1 MTRLPVP
8 GDQIYLDGSDQ
19 PLQVYRVREL
29 GGHIHLGVISLHDRQ
44 ARDFVLTHDEIVARM
59 TRVPGL
65 AERFSTRKNWLHRDD
80 FILAIEALRIRLAY
94 LFDPFHALNVHQV
107 DFLPHQVEA
116 VYRRIL
122 LSPELRF
129 LLADDPGLGKTIM
142 AGLVLAELKA
152 RGLVHH
158 CLIVTPAHLQE
169 QWKRELH
176 ERFQEEFDVLDGQ
189 IFRHVNTLKSY
200 LERHPQV
207 ITSMDFA
214 KRPKVRK
221 FLTDREIGKN
231 WDIVIIDEAH
241 KLSATRYGREIR
253 KTVRYQL
260 GEALALCADRLL
272 FLTATPHKGD
282 DTAYWQL
289 VDLLQPRLFAHESHL
304 RKAARD
310 GTGLDFVL
318 RRAKEQV
325 TDLEGRPLFKER
337 TVETVSVAMA
347 EAERQ
352 LYEGVTAYVR
362 RWYRVLGPDTR
373 SRQNIALALTVLQ
386 RRATSSL
393 YSIRRSL
400 YRRRQKL
407 QELRRTWQKSQEQGD
422 MSADPEFEAEIEDQ
436 SAADWEELQSRLE
449 GLTAARTLSELDEE
463 LREIDCLVASAKNA
477 ESTGAEGKLEDLQR
491 VVNEH
496 LRHQPNE
503 KLLVFSEFKD
513 TVMNLKNTLE
523 SWGLSVAVIHGGLD
537 MRRRIE
543 QERVFR
549 EQAQVMVATDA
560 AAEGINLQ
568 FCRLMINYDLP
579 WNPNRL
585 EQRMGRIH
593 RYGQKRECF
602 IWNML
607 YSDTRE
613 GDVLSRVLEKLQRMR
628 ARPELGDTIYD
639 VINVVLEGVR
649 LENLIMNAIV
659 TGDMTK
665 IDRIVERNIDRRFD
679 ELTKVLRENALAEH
693 RLDLSPIRREEETSR
708 RQQLVPW
715 DIEFFTRLAIARI
728 GGRIQPIS
736 RKTGVFKLGISR
748 RVQADFRRTGYVPG
762 LKIAFERTHA
772 READAEFLAPGHPI
786 LEEMIERFIRNS
798 ERPRIT
804 TLVDSYGKNGSLWFY
819 RAKVIDGNDQSV
831 EERLLTLFRSDDGT
845 VTSVDPRW
853 VRNLKSATA
862 TADTSA
868 PTALL
873 GQIDAM
879 RNEMLAEVTSQ
890 LEPVR
895 TEVAKRRQRDLGIKR
910 HALDQS
916 YQHLILESCR
926 RLADYRVERMHGKDM
941 QLPTRQEERN
951 RDGLVEDWTQRSG
964 ELDREG
970 NITLLQPELEAVAI
984 VLPVFPGVQA
994 TTDVRRRVELAGM
1007 VESMR
1012 YEKMHGREPIDVSA
1026 EMLGYDIK
1034 SRGGGGETRYIEVKS
1049 FSTSGSL
1056 ELTPHEWQM
1065 ARRLN
1070 RDYWLYIVEDATTSP
1085 KLTPVRNPADV
1096 LQADA
1101 QYGITGF
1108 SVQDW
1113 RTQIEDGLTES

>member
-8 GDQIYLDGSDQ
+8 GDQIYLDGSDK
-19 PLQVYRVREL
+19 PLQVYSVREL
-29 GGHIHLGVISLHDRQ
+29 GGQIHLGVISLHDRQ
-44 ARDFVLTHDEIVARM
+44 ARDFVLTHDEIAARM

-65 AERFSTRKNWLHRDD
+65 TERFSTRKSWLQRDE

-122 LSPELRF
+122 PSPELRF

-142 AGLVLAELKA
+142 AGLDLAELKA
-152 RGLVHH
+152 RDLVRH

-176 ERFQEEFDVLDGQ
+176 ERFQEEFDVLDRTSFG
-189 IFRHVNTLKSY
+189 HANTLKSY
-200 LERHPQV
+200 LERHPQI

-214 KRPKVRK
+214 KQPEVRK
-221 FLTDREIGKN
+221 FLTDRETGRN

-241 KLSATRYGREIR
+241 KLSATRYGLQIR

-260 GEALALCADRLL
+260 GEALAPCADRLL

-282 DTAYWQL
+282 DAAYWQL
-289 VDLLQPRLFAHESHL
+289 VDLLQPRLFAHESYL
-304 RKAARD
+304 REVARD
-310 GTGLDFVL
+310 GEGLDFVL

-337 TVETVSVAMA
+337 TVETVSLEMTG
-347 EAERQ
+347 AERV

-362 RWYRVLGPDTR
+362 RWYRVLGTDAR

-400 YRRRQKL
+400 SRRRQKL
-407 QELRRTWQKSQEQGD
+407 LDLRQTWQQFREQGEFP
-422 MSADPEFEAEIEDQ
+422 ADSELEDQ
-436 SAADWEELQSRLE
+436 SAADWEDLQSRLE
-449 GLTAARTLSELDEE
+449 GLTAARSLSELAEE
-463 LREIDCLVASAKNA
+463 LREIDRLVGFARNA
-477 ESTGAEGKLEDLQR
+477 ESSGGEGKLEELRR
-491 VVNEH
+491 VASDH

-513 TVMNLKNTLE
+513 TVMNLKNILE
-523 SWGLSVAVIHGGLD
+523 SWGFTVAVIHGGLD
-537 MRRRIE
+537 MRQRIE

-639 VINVVLEGVR
+639 VISVILEGVR

-659 TGDMTK
+659 TEDMTE
-665 IDRIVERNIDRRFD
+665 IDQIVERDLDRRFD
-679 ELTKVLRENALAEH
+679 ELTKVLQENALAEY
-693 RLDLSPIRREEETSR
+693 RLDLSPIRQQEETSR

-715 DIEFFTRLAIARI
+715 DIEFFVRLAIARL
-728 GGRIQPIS
+728 GGRIQPLP
-736 RKTGVFKLGISR
+736 RQAGVFKLGIPQR
-748 RVQADFRRTGYVPG
+748 IQADFHHTDYVPG
-762 LKIAFERTHA
+762 LKIAFDRTRA
-772 READAEFLAPGHPI
+772 READVTFLAPGNPI
-786 LEEMIERFIRNS
+786 LEEMVERFIRYS

-804 TLVDSYGKNGSLWFY
+804 TLVDSHGKSGSLWCY
-819 RAKVIDGNDQSV
+819 RAKVMDGNNQSV
-831 EERLLTLFRSDDGT
+831 VERLLTLFRSDDGT
-845 VTSVDPRW
+845 VASVDPRW

-862 TADTSA
+862 DPSA
-868 PTALL
+868 PTALF
-873 GQIDAM
+873 GRIDAVQ
-879 RNEMLAEVTSQ
+879 NEMLAKVTSQ
-890 LEPVR
+890 LKPVR
-895 TEVAKRRQRDLGIKR
+895 AEVAMRRQRDIEIKR
-910 HALDQS
+910 HSLGQS

-926 RLADYRVERMHGKDM
+926 RLADYRIEQIQGKDM
-941 QLPTRQEERN
+941 QLPMRQEVRN

-970 NITLLQPELEAVAI
+970 NLTLLQPELEAVAI
-984 VLPVFPGVQA
+984 VLPVFPGGQA
-994 TTDVRRRVELAGM
+994 TTDVRQQVELAGM
-1007 VESMR
+1007 AESVR
-1012 YEKMHGREPIDVSA
+1012 YEKMNGREPIDVSA

-1034 SRGGGGETRYIEVKS
+1034 SSDGGETRYIEVKA
-1049 FSTSGSL
+1049 FTTSGPL

-1065 ARRLN
+1065 ARRLDQ
-1070 RDYWLYIVEDATTSP
+1070 DYWLYIVEDATTSP

-1108 SVQDW
+1108 SIQDW
-1113 RTQIEDGLTES
+1113 RTQIADCLTEN

>member
-8 GDQIYLDGSDQ
+8 GDQIYLDGSDK
-19 PLQVYRVREL
+19 PLQVYSMREL
-29 GGHIHLGVISLHDRQ
+29 GGQIHLGVISSHDRQ
-44 ARDFVLTHDEIVARM
+44 ARDFVLTHDEIAARM

-65 AERFSTRKNWLHRDD
+65 AERFSTRKSWLQRDE

-116 VYRRIL
+116 VYHRIIP
-122 LSPELRF
+122 SPELRF

-176 ERFQEEFDVLDGQ
+176 ERFQEDFDVLDRTSFG
-189 IFRHVNTLKSY
+189 HANTLRNY

-207 ITSMDFA
+207 IASMDFA
-214 KRPKVRK
+214 KQPKVRK
-221 FLTDREIGKN
+221 FLTDRETGKN
-231 WDIVIIDEAH
+231 WDIVIVDEAH

-253 KTVRYQL
+253 KTRRYQL
-260 GEALALCADRLL
+260 GEALAPCADRLL

-304 RKAARD
+304 RKVARD

-337 TVETVSVAMA
+337 TVETVSLEMTG
-347 EAERQ
+347 AERV
-352 LYEGVTAYVR
+352 LYERVTAYVR
-362 RWYRVLGPDTR
+362 RWYRVLGPDVR
-373 SRQNIALALTVLQ
+373 SRQNIALALTMLQ

-407 QELRRTWQKSQEQGD
+407 QELRQTWQKSQEQGD
-422 MSADPEFEAEIEDQ
+422 LPAGPEVEAEIEDQ
-436 SAADWEELQSRLE
+436 SAADWEDLQSRLE

-463 LREIDCLVASAKNA
+463 LREIDRLVKFARNA
-477 ESTGAEGKLEDLQR
+477 ESTGEEGKLEELRR
-491 VVNEH
+491 VANDH

-503 KLLVFSEFKD
+503 KLLVFSEFRD

-523 SWGLSVAVIHGGLD
+523 GWGFTIAVIHGGLD

-602 IWNML
+602 IWNVL

-639 VINVVLEGVR
+639 VISVVLEGVR
-649 LENLIMNAIV
+649 LENLIMKAIV
-659 TGDMTK
+659 TGDMTE
-665 IDRIVERNIDRRFD
+665 IDRIIERDIDRRFD
-679 ELTKVLRENALAEH
+679 GLTKVLRENALAEH
-693 RLDLSPIRREEETSR
+693 RLDLSPIRREGETSR

-728 GGRIQPIS
+728 GGRIQPVS
-736 RKTGVFKLGISR
+736 RQAGVFKLGIPR
-748 RVQADFRRTGYVPG
+748 RVQANFRHTDYVPG
-762 LKIAFERTHA
+762 LKIAFDRARA
-772 READAEFLAPGHPI
+772 READVTFLAPGHPI
-786 LEEMIERFIRNS
+786 LEKMIERFIRHG

-804 TLVDSYGKNGSLWFY
+804 TLVDSHGKSGSLWFY

-831 EERLLTLFRSDDGT
+831 EERLLTLFRSDDGA
-845 VTSVDPRW
+845 VASVDPRW

-862 TADTSA
+862 DPSA
-868 PTALL
+868 STALFDR
-873 GQIDAM
+873 IDAVQ
-879 RNEMLAEVTSQ
+879 NEMLAKVTAQ
-890 LEPVR
+890 LKPVR
-895 TEVAKRRQRDLGIKR
+895 AEVAMRRQRDIEIKR
-910 HALDQS
+910 RSLGQS
-916 YQHLILESCR
+916 YQHLIFESCR
-926 RLADYRVERMHGKDM
+926 RLADYRIEQIQGKDM
-941 QLPTRQEERN
+941 QLPMRQEARN

-970 NITLLQPELEAVAI
+970 NLTLLKPELEAVAI
-984 VLPVFPGVQA
+984 VLPVFPGGQA
-994 TTDVRRRVELAGM
+994 TTDVRQQVELAGM
-1007 VESMR
+1007 AESVR
-1012 YEKMHGREPIDVSA
+1012 YEKMNGREPIDVSA
-1026 EMLGYDIK
+1026 KMLGYDIK
-1034 SRGGGGETRYIEVKS
+1034 SSDSGETRYIEVKA
-1049 FSTSGSL
+1049 FTTSGPL

-1065 ARRLN
+1065 ARRLDQ
-1070 RDYWLYIVEDATTSP
+1070 DYWLYIVEDATTSP

-1108 SVQDW
+1108 SIQDW
-1113 RTQIEDGLTES
+1113 RTQIADCLTEN